1 MSLSSDVN
9 MTIIVVMIEVE
20 VEVEVE
26 VVVEVVDIVT
36 TILTIDIISFRQT
49 CLFNECFSC
58 LKFSVFFSHFFFPMQ
73 SFVTD
78 NCSVVRTFEEVI
90 IHSRD
95 DT

>member
-1 MSLSSDVN
+1 

-20 VEVEVE
+20 
-26 VVVEVVDIVT
+26 VEVVDIVT

-78 NCSVVRTFEEVI
+78 NCSVVRTFEEVTI
-90 IHSRD
+90 QSGD
-95 DT
+95 YA